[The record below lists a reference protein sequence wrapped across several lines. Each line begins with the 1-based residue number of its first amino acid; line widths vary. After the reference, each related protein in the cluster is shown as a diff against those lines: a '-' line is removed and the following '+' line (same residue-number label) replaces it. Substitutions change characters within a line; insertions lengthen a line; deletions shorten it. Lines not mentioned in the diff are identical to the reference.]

1 VKVAIQGREGSFHQQ
16 AAEELLGDQVTL
28 LPCHTFAEV
37 FDAVT
42 AGAADLGIA
51 AVENSLHGSI
61 NHVYRL
67 LLSEQL
73 RVVGE
78 VFLHIEQQLI
88 AASDRPL
95 SSITRVLSQEPALAQ
110 CEQWLAIHLPDAV
123 LEVTHDTADSVRAV
137 LARSDEP
144 LAAVASARAAAL
156 YGGHVL
162 AGPINDDPHNYTRF
176 FLISL
181 DSDPVEGANRT
192 SLVLVTNHEPG
203 SLWNALGVFEST
215 GINLSKLDS
224 HPIAGD
230 RRHYRFYVDLEAGVQ
245 EERTQ
250 RALEQLRGQG
260 CVVDVL
266 GSYVAGAL

>member
-1 VKVAIQGREGSFHQQ
+1 
-16 AAEELLGDQVTL
+16 
-28 LPCHTFAEV
+28 V
-37 FDAVT
+37 FEAVT
-42 AGAADLGIA
+42 AARADVGIA

-67 LLSEQL
+67 LLSQQ
-73 RVVGE
+73 VWVAAE
-78 VFLHIEQQLI
+78 VFLHIEQQLV
-88 AASDRPL
+88 AAAPRPL
-95 SSITRVLSQEPALAQ
+95 ESITRVLSQEPALAQ
-110 CEQWLAIHLPDAV
+110 CEQWLATHLPDAV

-137 LARSDEP
+137 VARKDEP
-144 LAAVASARAAAL
+144 LAAVAGTRAAAL

-176 FLISL
+176 FLLSR
-181 DSDPVEGANRT
+181 DGTPVEGATRT

-203 SLWNALGVFEST
+203 SLWNALGVFESA

-230 RRHYRFYVDLEAGVQ
+230 RRHYRFYVDLEAGVD
-245 EERTQ
+245 EPRTQ
-250 RALEQLRGQG
+250 DALERLRAQG
-260 CVVDVL
+260 CDVVVL

>member
-16 AAEELLGDQVTL
+16 AAEELLGDDVTL
-28 LPCHTFAEV
+28 VPCHTFAEV
-37 FDAVT
+37 FEAVT
-42 AGAADLGIA
+42 GSAADLGIA

-67 LLSEQL
+67 LLTEDV
-73 RVVGE
+73 RVTGE
-78 VFLHIEQQLI
+78 VFLQIEQQLI
-88 AASDRPL
+88 TAVERPL
-95 SSITRVLSQEPALAQ
+95 SSISRVLSQEPALAQ
-110 CEQWLAIHLPDAV
+110 CEQWLATHLPDAV
-123 LEVTHDTADSVRAV
+123 LEVTHDTADSVRTV
-137 LARSDEP
+137 MARSDEP
-144 LAAVASARAAAL
+144 LAAVASSRAAAL

-176 FLISL
+176 FLLSR
-181 DSDPVEGANRT
+181 DSSPVAGANRT

-230 RRHYRFYVDLEAGVQ
+230 RRHYRFYVDLEAGV
-245 EERTQ
+245 EEARTQ
-250 RALEQLRGQG
+250 QALEQLRGQG
-260 CVVDVL
+260 CAVDVL

>member
-16 AAEELLGDQVTL
+16 AAEELLGDHVTL
-28 LPCHTFAEV
+28 VPCHTFAEV
-37 FDAVT
+37 FEAVLG
-42 AGAADLGIA
+42 GAADVGIT

-67 LLSEQL
+67 LLTQDVWV
-73 RVVGE
+73 RGE
-78 VFLHIEQQLI
+78 VFLQIEQQLI
-88 AASDRPL
+88 AATERPL
-95 SSITRVLSQEPALAQ
+95 DSITRVLSQEPALAQ
-110 CEQWLAIHLPDAV
+110 CEQWLATHLPDAV

-137 LARSDEP
+137 VSRSDEP
-144 LAAVASARAAAL
+144 LAAVAGSRAAEL

-176 FLISL
+176 FLLSR
-181 DSDPVEGANRT
+181 DDAPVEGANRT

-230 RRHYRFYVDLEAGVQ
+230 RRHYRFYVDLEAGVY
-245 EERTQ
+245 EDRTQ
-250 RALEQLRGQG
+250 QAIEQLRGLG
-260 CVVDVL
+260 CAVDVL

>member
-156 YGGHVL
+156 
-162 AGPINDDPHNYTRF
+162 
-176 FLISL
+176 
-181 DSDPVEGANRT
+181 
-192 SLVLVTNHEPG
+192 
-203 SLWNALGVFEST
+203 
-215 GINLSKLDS
+215 
-224 HPIAGD
+224 
-230 RRHYRFYVDLEAGVQ
+230 
-245 EERTQ
+245 
-250 RALEQLRGQG
+250 
-260 CVVDVL
+260 
-266 GSYVAGAL
+266 

>member
-137 LARSDEP
+137 LARSDAP

-176 FLISL
+176 FLLSR
-181 DSDPVEGANRT
+181 DSAPVEGANRT

>member
-16 AAEELLGDQVTL
+16 AAEELLGDDVTL
-28 LPCHTFAEV
+28 VPCHTFAEV
-37 FDAVT
+37 FQAVT
-42 AGAADLGIA
+42 SGGADVGIT

-67 LLSEQL
+67 LLTEAVWV
-73 RVVGE
+73 RGE

-88 AASDRPL
+88 SATDRPL
-95 SSITRVLSQEPALAQ
+95 SSIARVLSQEPALAQ
-110 CEQWLAIHLPDAV
+110 CEQWLATHVPDAV

-137 LARSDEP
+137 MARSDEP
-144 LAAVASARAAAL
+144 LAAVAGTRAAEL

-176 FLISL
+176 FLLSR
-181 DSDPVEGANRT
+181 DGSPVDGANRT

-203 SLWNALGVFEST
+203 SLWNALGAFEAA

-230 RRHYRFYVDLEAGVQ
+230 RRHYRFYVDLEAGID
-245 EERTQ
+245 EGRTQ
-250 RALEQLRGQG
+250 QALEDLRGQG
-260 CVVDVL
+260 CAVDVL